1 MSKPGK
7 NKNLVPIHGFTE
19 FLLYTT
25 QNGKVKVEIFLH
37 DGNIWLTQAKI
48 AALFGVER
56 SVVTKHLQNIYQEA
70 ELKKELTCA
79 KIAQVQ
85 TEGARQVTRQV
96 EFYSLDAILSV
107 GYRVNS
113 RQATLFRIWASERL
127 KEYIIKGFTM
137 DDERLK
143 NPRNIFGKDYF
154 EEQLARI
161 RDIRSSER
169 RFYQKVTDIYS
180 QCSSDYEKDSETT
193 RQFFATVQNK
203 LHWAISRRT
212 AAEIVVSR
220 ADGKKPNMGLTS
232 WKNSP
237 GGRIRRT
244 DVSIAKNYLDEK
256 ELSLLNRI
264 VSMYLDYAELQAN
277 NRIVMCMKDWAKKLD
292 AFLRFNGREVLDNP
306 GRVGA
311 DIARSFAEAEF

>member
-1 MSKPGK
+1 M
-7 NKNLVPIHGFTE
+7 
-19 FLLYTT
+19 
-25 QNGKVKVEIFLH
+25 
-37 DGNIWLTQAKI
+37 
-48 AALFGVER
+48 
-56 SVVTKHLQNIYQEA
+56 
-70 ELKKELTCA
+70 
-79 KIAQVQ
+79 
-85 TEGARQVTRQV
+85 
-96 EFYSLDAILSV
+96 
-107 GYRVNS
+107 
-113 RQATLFRIWASERL
+113 
-127 KEYIIKGFTM
+127 
-137 DDERLK
+137 
-143 NPRNIFGKDYF
+143 
-154 EEQLARI
+154 
-161 RDIRSSER
+161 
-169 RFYQKVTDIYS
+169 
-180 QCSSDYEKDSETT
+180 
-193 RQFFATVQNK
+193 
-203 LHWAISRRT
+203 
-212 AAEIVVSR
+212 SR